1 MTPGVGRG
9 ITNDQSL
16 ERQIERQM
24 GCMAGFLQLFDR
36 QHVLAGKRIYAAR
49 RLPSSPVAGS
59 TSPSERSEVS
69 SVSFL
74 NEIQR
79 FPSPEACPS
88 SPESRDPAEEAPTRP
103 SLPLPLPVLDFK
115 DGLRSSW
122 RMREAPRLSL
132 DSRAVVDAKGKLR
145 PREIRTVASR
155 NQSDVS
161 EAADEGERQRRSPSV
176 VARLM
181 GLEALPDAGGGGGG
195 GGEPKRAELRRSASE
210 SRVPRDY
217 RFVDV
222 GSFQKPPP
230 DSAISSKEFFWPD
243 FGDFRPRNAKLD
255 PPPRTLL
262 PPLQRKSFFDA
273 RDFFP
278 EQPKRTGSLYGEIER
293 RLRMRGIDEPA
304 KDLETLKQILEA
316 IQLKGLLH
324 SKPSDIEINGR
335 RHFMYDQNH
344 DSQIPAADSPIVVMK
359 PPAKPPRRP
368 VSESSPNPSRSP
380 SARRTACS
388 DGSLPPA
395 RVRRDR
401 VEVDRNPKGAN
412 DRRTRTPRSSE
423 PSCPARRRPPLN
435 AEPPR
440 SPQPQRRISTVQSPK
455 ASPKRL
461 AAPDPL
467 AIRSPRNRRVT
478 PDVSPNDRIYLP
490 AEDDTLTIVSESSI
504 SSSQLHF
511 ERSRAEEYRGG
522 RSLLERCD
530 RLLHSI
536 AAITGAEQ
544 VTAVEQQPSPVS
556 VLDSSFLCEESSPSP
571 VTKRA
576 IDFKDRLLE
585 CEEDH
590 WSPATPA
597 VRKNGADGLDAEDHD
612 YVYVSEIVRVS
623 DLVRDPSDVYAV
635 LEKRH
640 QASSKASRLRRR
652 LVFDTVA
659 EILDRKRHVA
669 PWEAFARSRSLPS
682 AGDGDGGVGAGAA
695 PLVREVWVEVR
706 RIREVYP
713 ADDLNDVTCGAI
725 RKDLAGERGWGPCP
739 AAEMSDAVLYIER
752 QIFKDLVAETIRYL
766 ADLSSKPP
774 RPRRKLVF

>member
-1 MTPGVGRG
+1 MMPGDGRG
-9 ITNDQSL
+9 IANDQSL
-16 ERQIERQM
+16 ERQFERQM

-36 QHVLAGKRIYAAR
+36 HHVLAGKRIYAAR

-59 TSPSERSEVS
+59 MSPSDRSEVS

-88 SPESRDPAEEAPTRP
+88 SPESRDRAAEASARP
-103 SLPLPLPVLDFK
+103 SLPLPLPVFDFK
-115 DGLRSSW
+115 DVRRSSW
-122 RMREAPRLSL
+122 RLREAPRLSL
-132 DSRAVVDAKGKLR
+132 DSRAVVDARGKLR
-145 PREIRTVASR
+145 PREIRTAASG
-155 NQSDVS
+155 NQSDSS
-161 EAADEGERQRRSPSV
+161 EAADESEGQRRSPSV

-181 GLEALPDAGGGGGG
+181 GLEALPDVGGGGGG

-222 GSFQKPPP
+222 SSFQKPLP
-230 DSAISSKEFFWPD
+230 DSASSGKEFFWPD
-243 FGDFRPRNAKLD
+243 FGEFRLRDAKLD
-255 PPPRTLL
+255 APPRTLL

-278 EQPKRTGSLYGEIER
+278 EPPKRTGSLYGEIER

-324 SKPSDIEINGR
+324 TKPSDPQINGR
-335 RHFMYDQNH
+335 RNFMYDQHH
-344 DSQIPAADSPIVVMK
+344 DSQIPADDFPVAVMK
-359 PPAKPPRRP
+359 PPAKPSRRP
-368 VSESSPNPSRSP
+368 ASEPPGNPSRSTP
-380 SARRTACS
+380 ARRTACS
-388 DGSLPPA
+388 DGGLPPA
-395 RVRRDR
+395 RARRDR
-401 VEVDRNPKGAN
+401 AEFDRNPRGIN
-412 DRRTRTPRSSE
+412 DRRTRTPRSPE
-423 PSCPARRRPPLN
+423 PISPVRRRPPLN

-440 SPQPQRRISTVQSPK
+440 SPQPQRRISAVQSPK

-461 AAPDPL
+461 AGPDPL

-478 PDVSPNDRIYLP
+478 PDVSPKDRIYSP
-490 AEDDTLTIVSESSI
+490 AEDDASTIVSESSI
-504 SSSQLHF
+504 SCPSQLDF
-511 ERSRAEEYRGG
+511 ERSRAEEHRAG

-530 RLLHSI
+530 KLLHSI

-556 VLDSSFLCEESSPSP
+556 VLDSSFLCDESSPSP
-571 VTKRA
+571 VTKRS
-576 IDFKDRLLE
+576 IDFKDRLAE
-585 CEEDH
+585 WEDGH

-597 VRKNGADGLDAEDHD
+597 VRKNGAGGLDAEDHD

-623 DLVRDPSDVYAV
+623 DLVRDTSDGFAV

-640 QASSKASRLRRR
+640 QASSKASHLHRR

-659 EILDRKRHVA
+659 EILDRKRHVF
-669 PWEAFARSRSLPS
+669 PWEAFTRSRSLPS
-682 AGDGDGGVGAGAA
+682 AGDGDGGAA

-706 RIREVYP
+706 RIREPVHP

-739 AAEMSDAVLYIER
+739 AADMSDAVLHIER

-766 ADLSSKPP
+766 ADLSSSPP
-774 RPRRKLVF
+774 SRPRRKLFF

>member
-9 ITNDQSL
+9 IPNDQSL

-59 TSPSERSEVS
+59 TSPSDRSEVS

-74 NEIQR
+74 NDIQR
-79 FPSPEACPS
+79 FPSPEAYPS
-88 SPESRDPAEEAPTRP
+88 SPECRAPAEEAPARP

-145 PREIRTVASR
+145 PREIRTVAFGK
-155 NQSDVS
+155 QSDVS
-161 EAADEGERQRRSPSV
+161 EAADDGERQRRSPSV

-181 GLEALPDAGGGGGG
+181 GLEALPDAGSGGGG
-195 GGEPKRAELRRSASE
+195 GGEPKRSELRRSASE

-217 RFVDV
+217 RFVDE
-222 GSFQKPPP
+222 GSFKKPPP
-230 DSAISSKEFFWPD
+230 DSAISGKEFFWPD
-243 FGDFRPRNAKLD
+243 FGDFRLRNAKLE

-262 PPLQRKSFFDA
+262 PPIQRKSFFDA
-273 RDFFP
+273 QDFFP
-278 EQPKRTGSLYGEIER
+278 EPPKRTGSLYGEIER

-316 IQLKGLLH
+316 IHLKGLLH
-324 SKPSDIEINGR
+324 SRASDIQINGR
-335 RHFMYDQNH
+335 RNFIDDQH
-344 DSQIPAADSPIVVMK
+344 HDSPIVVMK
-359 PPAKPPRRP
+359 PSAKPPRRP
-368 VSESSPNPSRSP
+368 ISESPPNPSRSM

-388 DGSLPPA
+388 DGGLPPA
-395 RVRRDR
+395 RARRDR
-401 VEVDRNPKGAN
+401 AEVDRNPKGIN
-412 DRRTRTPRSSE
+412 DRRTRTPRSPE
-423 PSCPARRRPPLN
+423 PSSPARRRPPLN

-440 SPQPQRRISTVQSPK
+440 SPQPQRRISAVQSPK
-455 ASPKRL
+455 AGPKRL

-467 AIRSPRNRRVT
+467 AVRSPRNGRVT
-478 PDVSPNDRIYLP
+478 PDVSPKDRIYLP
-490 AEDDTLTIVSESSI
+490 AEDDTSTIVSESSI
-504 SSSQLHF
+504 SSSSQLHF
-511 ERSRAEEYRGG
+511 ERSRAEEYRVG

-530 RLLHSI
+530 KLLHSI

-556 VLDSSFLCEESSPSP
+556 VLDSSFLCDESSPSP

-576 IDFKDRLLE
+576 IDFKDRLVE
-585 CEEDH
+585 WEEDN

-597 VRKNGADGLDAEDHD
+597 VRKNGADGLDAGDHD

-623 DLVRDPSDVYAV
+623 DLVRDPSDVYAF

-640 QASSKASRLRRR
+640 QAPSKASRLHRR

-659 EILDRKRHVA
+659 EILDVKRHVV
-669 PWEAFARSRSLPS
+669 PWEAFTRSRSIPS
-682 AGDGDGGVGAGAA
+682 AGDVDSVGGAT

-706 RIREVYP
+706 RIREPVYP
-713 ADDLNDVTCGAI
+713 ADNLNDVTCGAI
-725 RKDLAGERGWGPCP
+725 CKDLAGERGWGPCP

-766 ADLSSKPP
+766 ADLSSKPT